1 MKDYIYLNYN
11 IYVEKIYFSDNRHYF
26 FINDYKIYIIKLKN
40 EEISKVEKLIELT
53 NNIYNKVKVNT
64 FILNNTN
71 KYFTKYDKDYII
83 LMRVNNFEN
92 DFSLNYLYKFWNI
105 NSNIDSYNILDSWIN
120 EIDNLEKNVVEYNE
134 EFPLIKK
141 SINYYIGMAENAIEL
156 LNIYKLE
163 IEKYNDSIGHK
174 ISYKLFDDNSLF
186 DPFVF
191 IRTNKMYDI
200 SNYIKYKFFKNETN
214 YSEIETFLIN
224 NNDYE
229 NIFLFCNLLYPSVY
243 FDLIK
248 KIMIEKEEES
258 KILSII
264 KLRKKYNK
272 ILIFCKKI
280 VKNNI
285 NIQLINWIDK

>member
-1 MKDYIYLNYN
+1 MEVSNDFNDLNCSENNYN
-11 IYVEKIYFSDNRHYF
+11 
-26 FINDYKIYIIKLKN
+26 
-40 EEISKVEKLIELT
+40 
-53 NNIYNKVKVNT
+53 
-64 FILNNTN
+64 
-71 KYFTKYDKDYII
+71 
-83 LMRVNNFEN
+83 
-92 DFSLNYLYKFWNI
+92 
-105 NSNIDSYNILDSWIN
+105 
-120 EIDNLEKNVVEYNE
+120 
-134 EFPLIKK
+134 
-141 SINYYIGMAENAIEL
+141 
-156 LNIYKLE
+156 
-163 IEKYNDSIGHK
+163 
-174 ISYKLFDDNSLF
+174 
-186 DPFVF
+186 
-191 IRTNKMYDI
+191 
-200 SNYIKYKFFKNETN
+200 
-214 YSEIETFLIN
+214 EIETFLIN